1 MSIITVGGHSM
12 LCFCV
17 NGAIVENLEHADV
30 VYLWDN
36 NGVECDKV
44 LETQT
49 GWYQVFTAELHSF
62 HKSFQKGCLK

>member
-1 MSIITVGGHSM
+1 M

-17 NGAIVENLEHADV
+17 NGAIVENLEHADI

-49 GWYQVFTAELHSF
+49 GWYQVFTAELHSS